1 MRLLSDESL
10 LETYYKAIDLD
21 LEEEFIR
28 LLLEEIQRRNI
39 EFTPKQE
46 QWQTTLH

>member
-10 LETYYKAIDLD
+10 LETYFKAIDLD

-39 EFTPKQE
+39 ELTLKDSR
-46 QWQTTLH
+46 WQTTLH

>member
-10 LETYYKAIDLD
+10 LETYFKAIDLD

-39 EFTPKQE
+39 EFTPKQA
-46 QWQTTLH
+46 QWQATLH